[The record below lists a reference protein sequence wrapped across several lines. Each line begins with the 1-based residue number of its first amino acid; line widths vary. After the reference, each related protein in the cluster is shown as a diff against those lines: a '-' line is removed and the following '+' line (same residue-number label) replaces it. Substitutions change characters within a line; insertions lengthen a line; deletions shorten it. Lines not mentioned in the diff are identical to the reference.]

1 MSKTIHYY
9 NCFITR
15 NGVKTNINLTTLLD
29 RLIGI
34 NPQVLFKNT
43 KYGNI
48 SLINMKMP
56 DLTSPTFQNR
66 TVTFGKFRDHKPYLG
81 NKGTRRADEITD
93 DVLELTTAVFIPN
106 SSLVMI
112 EYNHYGCRPVHLQH
126 YLSLF
131 LPSTETESWMLE
143 FTEVE
148 PTLGFNDVRHSRNI
162 KSIEFSLNLIAPAP
176 HNFLENQENESLI
189 ANILRP
195 TLESHAEFGANK
207 ATITFSNGR
216 FRREVIHPERLI
228 ELVAALDFDEN
239 DVFESIKV
247 KYQSPTTGNSEHID
261 LKNAGVLK
269 RIIMRNDDN
278 TGWEYI
284 GDQMESDYY
293 NNNQPGHGFV
303 RRYDREII
311 GANLPNIVL
320 PEIPLPDA
328 IPN

>member
-15 NGVKTNINLTTLLD
+15 NGVKTNINLTALLD

-34 NPQVLFKNT
+34 DPQVLFKST

-56 DLTSPTFQNR
+56 DINSPTFQNR
-66 TVTFGKFRDHKPYLG
+66 TVAFGKFRDHKPYLG

-112 EYNHYGCRPVHLQH
+112 EYNHYGCRPVHLQN

-131 LPSTETESWMLE
+131 LPSSDTESWMIE
-143 FTEVE
+143 FTEIE
-148 PTLGFNDVRHSRNI
+148 PTLSFNDVRQSRNI
-162 KSIEFSLNLIAPAP
+162 KSIEFNLNLIAPAP
-176 HNFLENQENESLI
+176 HNFLENQENESLF

-293 NNNQPGHGFV
+293 NNNRPGNAFV